1 MARLNRM
8 TEVIWS
14 RGPDE
19 QGFHADG
26 RMNLGSRRLS
36 IIDLAGGR
44 MPIGNEAGDIHVV
57 YNGEVYNFAALR
69 TDLEARGHRFATR
82 TDTEVIVHLYEEEGE
97 GFPHRL
103 NGM

>member
-1 MARLNRM
+1 MCGICGFSGPADPTRLGRM

-14 RGPDE
+14 RGPDD

-44 MPIGNEAGDIHVV
+44 MPIGNE
-57 YNGEVYNFAALR
+57 
-69 TDLEARGHRFATR
+69 T
-82 TDTEVIVHLYEEEGE
+82 
-97 GFPHRL
+97 
-103 NGM
+103 